1 MIYDH
6 NPTSELLRLAA
17 SMIKAPELASEL
29 RIRASC
35 LEAATR
41 DAGGH
46 DSSRRTL
53 LVALGEL
60 PASALGEGEGRRIP

>member
-1 MIYDH
+1 MIYD
-6 NPTSELLRLAA
+6 NTRTSELLRLAA
-17 SMIKAPELASEL
+17 SMIKSHELASEL

-46 DSSRRTL
+46 ESSRRTL
-53 LVALGEL
+53 LIALGEL
-60 PASALGEGEGRRIP
+60 PASALAVGEGRTR

>member
-1 MIYDH
+1 VIYDH
-6 NPTSELLRLAA
+6 TPTSELLRLAA
-17 SMIKAPELASEL
+17 SMLKAPELASEL

-35 LEAATR
+35 LEAARR

-60 PASALGEGEGRRIP
+60 PPEALRTGEGRTV